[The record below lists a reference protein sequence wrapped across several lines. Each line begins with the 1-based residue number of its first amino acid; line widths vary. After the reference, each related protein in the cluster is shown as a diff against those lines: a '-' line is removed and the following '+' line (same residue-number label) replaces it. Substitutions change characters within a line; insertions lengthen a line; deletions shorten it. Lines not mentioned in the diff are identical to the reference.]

1 MIKYRIRASI
11 KAAMIAA
18 IKVDTL
24 SSIKFIKF
32 KRKKQVKQK
41 INNFMFLDFFII
53 INSHPY

>member
-24 SSIKFIKF
+24 SLIKFRKF
-32 KRKKQVKQK
+32 KRKKKVKQK

-53 INSHPY
+53 INSPH

>member
-32 KRKKQVKQK
+32 KRKKKVKQK
-41 INNFMFLDFFII
+41 TNNFMFLDFFII